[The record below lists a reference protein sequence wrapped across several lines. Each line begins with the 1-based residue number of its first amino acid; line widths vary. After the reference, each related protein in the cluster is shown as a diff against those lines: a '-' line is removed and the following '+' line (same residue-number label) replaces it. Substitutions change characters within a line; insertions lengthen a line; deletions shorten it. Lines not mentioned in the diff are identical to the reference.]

1 MATHFLPHRVGIPQ
15 TRAGHG
21 LVLVPRMLSHNQYKN
36 NSAHNTALAGIWDGH
51 EMERKHWAAMRWLNY
66 SQIFESYTL
75 RVAVS
80 AVVLPGC
87 AP

>member
-15 TRAGHG
+15 TSAGHG

-36 NSAHNTALAGIWDGH
+36 NSAHNAALAGIRDGH
-51 EMERKHWAAMRWLNY
+51 EMERKHWAAMRRLNY
-66 SQIFESYTL
+66 SQILENYTF

-80 AVVLPGC
+80 AIVLPGC